1 MSELYNWV
9 FKDLNLKDKVILDAA
24 VGAGWATRFW
34 AEQVHEQGGTSKIIS
49 IDNDFPGEWKE
60 KIMTHLGEYGKY
72 VQLKEA
78 DIFDLPF
85 DSESMD
91 IVNCDDTL
99 VFLNPAP
106 LKLLTALK
114 EFHRVLKPSRD
125 LIITSEIPLNFE
137 DPEDEGQW
145 RRWNLA
151 KAVYDLK
158 GETWSTEPGPGEVKF
173 ALEIL
178 GFDVYDQ
185 KIFPKTRNTH
195 TYLEGINEW
204 KEIMLNDIS
213 KLQWDGLKDSLTRT
227 VNETYEKVKK
237 DEYMMNAPM
246 YVLKCKKGIAL
257 NL

>member
-1 MSELYNWV
+1 MSQLYDWV
-9 FKDLNLKDKVILDAA
+9 LKDLDLRNKVVLDAA

-34 AEQVHEQGGTSKIIS
+34 AEQVHEQGGTSKMIS
-49 IDNDFPGEWKE
+49 IDTDFPGEWKE

-72 VQLKEA
+72 VQLREA

-99 VFLNPAP
+99 VFLNPTP

-114 EFHRVLKPSRD
+114 EFYRVLKPSGE
-125 LIITSEIPLNFE
+125 LIIASETTVDLS
-137 DPEDEGQW
+137 PEDEGQW

-151 KAVYDLK
+151 KAIYDLK
-158 GETWSTEPGPGEVKF
+158 GETWSTEPRPGEVKS
-173 ALEIL
+173 ALKIL

-185 KIFPKTRNTH
+185 KIFPKIKNTR
-195 TYLEGINEW
+195 TYLNCINEW

-213 KLQWDGLKDSLTRT
+213 KLQWDSLKEGLTRS
-227 VNETYEKVKK
+227 VEEIYEKVKK
-237 DEYMMNAPM
+237 DGFMMNPPM
-246 YVLKCKKGIAL
+246 YVLKCKKS
-257 NL
+257 